1 MNSKIIGGNDKK
13 ILYVSFNQDS
23 SCFSVGTETGFK
35 IYNTNPYKP
44 NFERSN
50 YYINLTINIRS
61 WRGDRNSRNAL

>member
-1 MNSKIIGGNDKK
+1 MNSKNTGGNEKK

-50 YYINLTINIRS
+50 YLTILTCII
-61 WRGDRNSRNAL
+61 